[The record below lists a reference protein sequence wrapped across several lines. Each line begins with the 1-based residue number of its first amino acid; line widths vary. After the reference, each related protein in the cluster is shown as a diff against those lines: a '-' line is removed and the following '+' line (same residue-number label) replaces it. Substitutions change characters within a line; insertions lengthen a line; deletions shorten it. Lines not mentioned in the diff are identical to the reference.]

1 MPFSELND
9 SGQQFLLSLYK
20 ETKGDITAQKSM
32 YEIGLDMGLDRE
44 EASKLAEDLMGW
56 SFVEI
61 RTLSGGIAITS
72 TAVQEI
78 EELGYCPDDSAG
90 KSVQLG
96 SDQLVSADV
105 RSAIEQLT
113 GEIKQTA
120 GSLGLPF
127 ESLSELMTDLKTID
141 VQLDSTRPKTAILRE
156 CFRSIKPILDSA
168 GDRENFNRIHS
179 LLGD

>member
-20 ETKGDITAQKSM
+20 ETKGDITVQKSM
-32 YEIGLDMGLDRE
+32 YEIGSDMGLDRE
-44 EASKLAEDLMGW
+44 EASKLTEDLMGW
-56 SFVEI
+56 SLVEI

-72 TAVQEI
+72 AAVEQI
-78 EELGYCPDDSAG
+78 EELGYRSDNSAE

-96 SDQLVSADV
+96 SDQLVSTDV
-105 RSAIEQLT
+105 LPAIEQLT

-156 CFRSIKPILDSA
+156 CFRSIKPILDKA
-168 GDRENFNRIHS
+168 GDRENFNRVSS

>member
-20 ETKGDITAQKSM
+20 ETKGDITVQKSM
-32 YEIGLDMGLDRE
+32 YEIGSDMGLDRE
-44 EASKLAEDLMGW
+44 ETSKLTEDLMGW
-56 SFVEI
+56 SLVEI

-72 TAVQEI
+72 TAVEEI
-78 EELGYCPDDSAG
+78 EELGYHPGDAEE

-96 SDQLVSADV
+96 SDLLVSAEV
-105 RSAIEQLT
+105 RLVIEKLT

-156 CFRSIKPILDSA
+156 CFRSIKPILDKA
-168 GDRENFNRIHS
+168 GDREKFNHVSS

>member
-20 ETKGDITAQKSM
+20 ETKGDITVQKSM
-32 YEIGLDMGLDRE
+32 YEIGSDMGLARE
-44 EASKLAEDLMGW
+44 EASKLTEDLMGG
-56 SFVEI
+56 SFVEL

-72 TAVQEI
+72 AAVEEI
-78 EELGYCPDDSAG
+78 EELGYRLDDSSE
-90 KSVQLG
+90 KNFQLG
-96 SDQLVSADV
+96 SDQLISADV
-105 RSAIEQLT
+105 RPVIEQLT

-156 CFRSIKPILDSA
+156 CFRSIKPILDKA
-168 GDRENFNRIHS
+168 GDRENFNRVSS